1 MLLKW
6 LPHCGL
12 YLGIWIAFSFILLI
26 NIEGHC
32 SEFLL
37 KYITVVLMADTF
49 CGHSSCLT
57 FDRWWITVIIIVL
70 NTWSHFLYIP
80 IWPHVRNLEPTIKSK
95 QTNKQQPK
103 KNPDFSCFITKK
115 QHFHLLYIKTELKY
129 LFRAGAD
136 LLHSAAGI
144 VIDTEPEDVQNHKL
158 FELFQ
163 RYCY

>member
-6 LPHCGL
+6 LPHCGV

-37 KYITVVLMADTF
+37 KYITVVLMADMF

-95 QTNKQQPK
+95 QTNRQQPK
-103 KNPDFSCFITKK
+103 KKTLIFLV
-115 QHFHLLYIKTELKY
+115 LLLRNSISIYYTLKLNWSIYLGQGLICCILLQEL
-129 LFRAGAD
+129 
-136 LLHSAAGI
+136 
-144 VIDTEPEDVQNHKL
+144 
-158 FELFQ
+158 
-163 RYCY
+163 